1 MKTPKEPSFD
11 KKKLNIR
18 RVPSGPEYVLVDGYN
33 IIFGWDDLKAI
44 ARDNLD
50 LARHTLINML
60 SNYQGFRKCELI
72 LVFDAYKV
80 KGNHRE
86 VEKSGGIS
94 IVRRYQHSLYQGSR
108 NSRRLYRKNISDA
121 CKRTQSTCGNF
132 RQS

>member
-1 MKTPKEPSFD
+1 MAHVSSGIKFGEPIKETELHEKTTSFRKAEATEKELIEIYERTYGPIKRNEHHTMKTPQTPSYD

-60 SNYQGFRKCELI
+60 SNYQ
-72 LVFDAYKV
+72 
-80 KGNHRE
+80 
-86 VEKSGGIS
+86 
-94 IVRRYQHSLYQGSR
+94 
-108 NSRRLYRKNISDA
+108 
-121 CKRTQSTCGNF
+121 
-132 RQS
+132 